1 MSSLTPTW
9 HQTLATVIDKDFS
22 HEAIGDLLKSL
33 ETLVESS
40 AGMVL
45 RYPKDRGAV
54 ITHERLLADDSKS
67 HNVSLYEDVAYLL
80 DPYYRAAIDRDTE
93 GIFTIDDVAP
103 AGFEESEY
111 YSVYYQQAGLCDE
124 VCYNFK
130 DREGGMVSV
139 SLARRVGCEKFS
151 KHDLDTL
158 RDIAPLIRSIL
169 LRWTDGQD
177 SQSNNFEEHLG
188 HALQTFGQSVL
199 TPKECQI
206 VGLLLHGHPLPRNS
220 TTAVKRSNITVRT
233 SIKNWTSALNRNCFI
248 CLSIPFETIR
258 GTGILIPSSTTFKA
272 EWPITP

>member
-1 MSSLTPTW
+1 MSSLPPTW

-169 LRWTDGQD
+169 LRWTDRQD

-206 VGLLLHGHPLPRNS
+206 VGLLLHGHSMKSIAEKLDNS
-220 TTAVKRSNITVRT
+220 S
-233 SIKNWTSALNRNCFI
+233 
-248 CLSIPFETIR
+248 ETIKHHR
-258 GTGILIPSSTTFKA
+258 KNVYQKLDISSQSELFYLFIDSVRNNSGHRDLD
-272 EWPITP
+272 PLVNYFQS